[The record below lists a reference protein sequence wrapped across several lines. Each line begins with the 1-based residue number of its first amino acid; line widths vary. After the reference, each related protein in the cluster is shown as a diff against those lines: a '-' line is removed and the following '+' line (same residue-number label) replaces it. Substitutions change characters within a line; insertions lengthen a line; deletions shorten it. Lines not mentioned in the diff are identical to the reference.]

1 MIDGVRNNYGW
12 HTQDEGE
19 EQATGENGP
28 FSVLEYVQYMNRT
41 KVWGDSIMIQLISS
55 MWGCRV
61 TVLRSDCCKEIRFR
75 HDEPLK
81 NQISS

>member
-1 MIDGVRNNYGW
+1 MPTPSHYLNEKQLLDKLVIDGVRKNYGW

-28 FSVLEYVQYMNRT
+28 FSVLEYVQYMSKP

-55 MWGCRV
+55 MLGCRV
-61 TVLRSDCCKEIRFR
+61 TILR
-75 HDEPLK
+75 
-81 NQISS
+81 N